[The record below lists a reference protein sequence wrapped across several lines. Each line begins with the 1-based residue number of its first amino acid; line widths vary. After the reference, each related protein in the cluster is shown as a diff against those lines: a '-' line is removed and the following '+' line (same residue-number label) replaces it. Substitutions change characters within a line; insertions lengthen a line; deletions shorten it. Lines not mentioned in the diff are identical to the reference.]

1 VTFSERP
8 IVSFHTRAHGLP
20 AGAVMFGGTLP
31 ALGGIRPAD
40 RFEMELL
47 DPVLKRRIT
56 HAYDVAA
63 LPVVI

>member
-1 VTFSERP
+1 M
-8 IVSFHTRAHGLP
+8 L
-20 AGAVMFGGTLP
+20 GGTLP